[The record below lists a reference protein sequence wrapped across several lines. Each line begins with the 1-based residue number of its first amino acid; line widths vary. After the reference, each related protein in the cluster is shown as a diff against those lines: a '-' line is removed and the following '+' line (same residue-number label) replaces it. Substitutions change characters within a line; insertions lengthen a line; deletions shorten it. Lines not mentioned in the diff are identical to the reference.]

1 MFFPRSS
8 AADPD
13 PRRFGALR
21 ASMNSPV
28 VSVAELPAGPARA
41 AIVLWFEEDGEPSL
55 LVRLR
60 SQATGSV
67 VDYAW
72 DGTLGAACEME
83 SALDAA
89 LNFAESMGFLFDEDV
104 LSGDD
109 TIGRSTVIEAWQ
121 TFAGAE
127 DDLALELSNPL
138 PEPAPEPAAPAVEP
152 VDLFDELSP
161 PPPVEPPP
169 VEPAAAEPEPS
180 GPTLTKFRGSL
191 APGSAAAPGPAPPG
205 SAAPGRKALGRV
217 PLVRRKRKKSAQE
230 RPSLLLRIL
239 GSF

>member
-1 MFFPRSS
+1 MFFPRSN

-13 PRRFGALR
+13 PRRFGGLR
-21 ASMNSPV
+21 VSMNSPV

-41 AIVLWFEEDGEPSL
+41 AIVLWFAEDGSPSL

-60 SQATGSV
+60 SQGTGSV

-72 DGTLGAACEME
+72 DETLDAAGEME

-109 TIGRSTVIEAWQ
+109 SIGRGKVIEAWQ
-121 TFAGAE
+121 AFAGAD

-138 PEPAPEPAAPAVEP
+138 PEEVKPPPEPPAPALEL
-152 VDLFDELSP
+152 VDLFDELVP
-161 PPPVEPPP
+161 PPPSEAA
-169 VEPAAAEPEPS
+169 PAPAPAEPEPA
-180 GPTLTKFRGSL
+180 GPTLTKFRGGL
-191 APGSAAAPGPAPPG
+191 APGTAGAPEPAP
-205 SAAPGRKALGRV
+205 APGRKALGRV

>member
-8 AADPD
+8 AAHPD

-21 ASMNSPV
+21 VSMNSPV
-28 VSVAELPAGPARA
+28 VSVEEIPAGPARA
-41 AIVLWFEEDGEPSL
+41 AIVLWFEEDGDPSL
-55 LVRLR
+55 VVRLR
-60 SQATGSV
+60 SQGTGSV
-67 VDYAW
+67 VDYDW
-72 DGTLGAACEME
+72 DETLGAAGEME

-109 TIGRSTVIEAWQ
+109 SIGRGKVIEAWQ
-121 TFAGAE
+121 AFAGAD

-138 PEPAPEPAAPAVEP
+138 LEEAESPPEPSAPALEL
-152 VDLFDELSP
+152 VDLFDELAP
-161 PPPVEPPP
+161 PPPEAA
-169 VEPAAAEPEPS
+169 PASAEPEPA
-180 GPTLTKFRGSL
+180 GPTLTKFRGGL
-191 APGSAAAPGPAPPG
+191 PPDTAAAPELAPESP
-205 SAAPGRKALGRV
+205 APGRKALGRV